1 MERKIIFLDIDGTLT
16 EPGSNEPPDSAVRA
30 IAEARKRG
38 HYVFLCTGRNYDM
51 LSPLLKF
58 EFDGVIASSGGYI
71 QCGGDT
77 IYDCPMTEEQKAK
90 AMDVLKENGIF
101 RTVECMDG
109 SYTDEEFKDF
119 LRSHKGEGNSELL
132 RWREQIEKSLHILPM
147 KEYKGQPVYKIVVMS
162 RTREQLEEPKRVLAS
177 DFEFCIQEE
186 NGRGFINGEIVNRQF
201 DKGKA
206 LKNPR
211 IESPEELICV
221 GSEKPMEEAAR
232 IAYMELLDWMV
243 ELGWDRLRAYQCMS
257 HEVNMYVGNIVNP
270 RYSMV
275 AKIKKSVAYRAGR
288 G

>member
-206 LKNPR
+206 LKKVCRHLGIP
-211 IESPEELICV
+211 IEDSIAIGDSMNDKEMLAAAGFGICMANGSRELQSLADDICPSVKEERWLWIM
-221 GSEKPMEEAAR
+221 GSVQRKFMK
-232 IAYMELLDWMV
+232 
-243 ELGWDRLRAYQCMS
+243 Q
-257 HEVNMYVGNIVNP
+257 
-270 RYSMV
+270 
-275 AKIKKSVAYRAGR
+275 
-288 G
+288 